1 MSIKDITNEEI
12 EEAVGKWVVCL
23 DTLDDGVQV
32 YTFNTIQAATE
43 FGMSQADDL
52 RFIMDKLV
60 YLFNMKEA
68 VEHWAK
74 EVID

>member
-1 MSIKDITNEEI
+1 MKEITNEEI
-12 EEAVGKWVVCL
+12 MEAYDKWVVCL
-23 DTLDDGVQV
+23 DTIDDGVQV

-60 YLFNMKEA
+60 YLYNMREK
-68 VEHWAK
+68 VENWAK
-74 EVID
+74 EELD